1 MKNDKIY
8 EHGLSMSYSKNMENL
23 KRFARSFHQA

>member
-8 EHGLSMSYSKNMENL
+8 N
-23 KRFARSFHQA
+23 